1 MLITIIS
8 QISITFDHLFHSK
21 VEFAL
26 MRGQRLWVKKI
37 SLNKSQDM
45 RSSSQKKEVLTM
57 KRKPAMMETNKH
69 TILLK
74 KKIIKDLIYI

>member
-45 RSSSQKKEVLTM
+45 RSSSQKKRGPNHEE
-57 KRKPAMMETNKH
+57 KTNHDGDK
-69 TILLK
+69 
-74 KKIIKDLIYI
+74 